1 MDKMKT
7 SLFTPLSLV
16 LVFLGILPASW
27 GASAEPNSLPN
38 GVVATINSEVI
49 TLNEVREQTHR
60 EEEDLKA
67 QQQAG
72 KISDDDKKKVI
83 NQRRKTVLDSLVETR
98 LIIQYYKKMGYNFP
112 AYCFDREEKQRVR
125 DSYGGDRQALVKTLE
140 GQGKTM
146 ADWKKKIREDF
157 IVQQMR
163 QINAKRF
170 ITISPHMIEAYYQ
183 SAVTSTNREFRQ
195 PDQVKLR
202 MIYLAPKSSLDVEAT
217 AKEVLAQVESGVDF
231 AVLAK
236 KYSDYNR
243 AGGGLWTEQGGWAER
258 EGLKGE
264 LAEVAFA
271 LRPGQSSGI
280 LSLPSAKGP
289 PAYYLLQVEEV
300 KKATIIPLSSIRRE
314 IESTLEAA
322 ENEKVQKDWID
333 RLKRDAYI
341 RRPFF

>member
-1 MDKMKT
+1 MATMKNK
-7 SLFTPLSLV
+7 LFTSLSLV

-27 GASAEPNSLPN
+27 GQNSINN
-38 GVVATINSEVI
+38 GVAAVINSEAI
-49 TLNEVREQTHR
+49 TFRDVLAQTQM
-60 EEEDLKA
+60 EEDDLKT

-72 KISDDDKKKVI
+72 KITDDERKARI
-83 NQRRKTVLDSLVETR
+83 RERRKTVLDSLIETR
-98 LIIQYYKKMGYNFP
+98 LIIQDYKKKGYNFP
-112 AYCFDREEKQRVR
+112 AYYFDREEKQRVR
-125 DSYGGDRQALVKTLE
+125 DQFGGDRQALVKTLE
-140 GQGKTM
+140 ERGVTM
-146 ADWKKKIREDF
+146 ADWKKNIRETF

-183 SAVTSTNREFRQ
+183 DHVRDFLQ
-195 PDQVKLR
+195 PDRVKLR
-202 MIYLAPKSSLDVEAT
+202 MIYLAPESSPEVEAT

-243 AGGGLWTEQGGWAER
+243 AGGGLFMDQGGWAER

-300 KKATIIPLSSIRRE
+300 KKATVTPLSSIRDA
-314 IESTLEAA
+314 IEGTLQAA
-322 ENEKVQKDWID
+322 ESEKVQKEWID

-341 RRPFF
+341 ERFL

>member
-1 MDKMKT
+1 MIPP
-7 SLFTPLSLV
+7 TPLV
-16 LVFLGILPASW
+16 LVFVIGCMLSCGW
-27 GASAEPNSLPN
+27 GQNSINN
-38 GVVATINSEVI
+38 GVAAVINSEAI
-49 TLNEVREQTHR
+49 TFRDVLAQTQM
-60 EEEDLKA
+60 EEDDLKN

-72 KISDDDKKKVI
+72 KITNDERKARI
-83 NQRRKTVLDSLVETR
+83 RERRKTVLDSLIETR
-98 LIIQYYKKMGYNFP
+98 LIIQDYKKKGYNFP
-112 AYCFDREEKQRVR
+112 AYYFDREERQRVR
-125 DSYGGDRQALVKTLE
+125 DQFGGDRQALVKTLE
-140 GQGKTM
+140 ERGKTM
-146 ADWKKKIREDF
+146 AEWKKNIQETF

-170 ITISPHMIEAYYQ
+170 ITISPHMIEEYYQ
-183 SAVTSTNREFRQ
+183 NHIRDFLQ
-195 PDQVKLR
+195 PDRVKLR
-202 MIYLAPKSSLDVEAT
+202 MIYLAPESSPEVEAT

-243 AGGGLWTEQGGWAER
+243 AGGGLFMDQGGWAER

-280 LSLPSAKGP
+280 LTLPSAKGP

-300 KKATIIPLSSIRRE
+300 KKATVTPLSSIRDA
-314 IESTLEAA
+314 IESTLVAA
-322 ENEKVQKDWID
+322 ESEKVQKEWIE

-341 RRPFF
+341 ERFL

>member
-1 MDKMKT
+1 MATMKNK
-7 SLFTPLSLV
+7 LFTSLSLV

-27 GASAEPNSLPN
+27 GQNSINN
-38 GVVATINSEVI
+38 GVAAVINSEAI
-49 TLNEVREQTHR
+49 TFRDVLAQTQM
-60 EEEDLKA
+60 EEDDLKI

-72 KISDDDKKKVI
+72 KITDDDKKARI
-83 NQRRKTVLDSLVETR
+83 NARRKTVLDSLVETR
-98 LIIQYYKKMGYNFP
+98 LIIQDYKKKGYNFP
-112 AYCFDREEKQRVR
+112 AYYFDREEKQRVR
-125 DSYGGDRQALVKTLE
+125 DQFGGDRQALVKTLE
-140 GQGKTM
+140 ERGVTM
-146 ADWKKKIREDF
+146 ADWKKNIRETF

-170 ITISPHMIEAYYQ
+170 ITISPHMIEEYYQ
-183 SAVTSTNREFRQ
+183 NHVRDFLQ
-195 PDQVKLR
+195 PDRVKLR
-202 MIYLAPKSSLDVEAT
+202 MIYLAPGSSPEVEAT
-217 AKEVLAQVESGVDF
+217 AKEVLAQLESGVDF

-243 AGGGLWTEQGGWAER
+243 AGGGLFMDQGGWAER

-300 KKATIIPLSSIRRE
+300 KKATVTPLSSIRDA
-314 IESTLEAA
+314 IEGTLQAA
-322 ENEKVQKDWID
+322 ESEKVQKEWID

-341 RRPFF
+341 ERFL

>member
-1 MDKMKT
+1 MAKMKMN
-7 SLFTPLSLV
+7 LFTPLSLV

-27 GASAEPNSLPN
+27 GQNSINN
-38 GVVATINSEVI
+38 GVAAVINSEAI
-49 TLNEVREQTHR
+49 TFRDVLAQTQM
-60 EEEDLKA
+60 EEDDLKT

-72 KISDDDKKKVI
+72 KITDDERKARI
-83 NQRRKTVLDSLVETR
+83 RERRKTVLDSLIETR
-98 LIIQYYKKMGYNFP
+98 LIIQDYKKKGYNFP
-112 AYCFDREEKQRVR
+112 AYYFDREEKSRVR
-125 DSYGGDRQALVKTLE
+125 DQFGGDRQALVKTLE
-140 GQGKTM
+140 ERGITM
-146 ADWKKKIREDF
+146 ADWKKNIQETF

-183 SAVTSTNREFRQ
+183 DHVRDFLQ
-195 PDQVKLR
+195 PDRVKLR
-202 MIYLAPKSSLDVEAT
+202 MIYLAPESSPEVEAT

-243 AGGGLWTEQGGWAER
+243 VGGGLFMDQGGWAER

-264 LAEVAFA
+264 IAEVAFG

-280 LSLPSAKGP
+280 LSLPSAKGS
-289 PAYYLLQVEEV
+289 PAYYLLHVEEV
-300 KKATIIPLSSIRRE
+300 KKATVTPLSSIRDA
-314 IESTLEAA
+314 IESTLVAA
-322 ENEKVQKDWID
+322 ESEKVQKEWID

-341 RRPFF
+341 ERFL